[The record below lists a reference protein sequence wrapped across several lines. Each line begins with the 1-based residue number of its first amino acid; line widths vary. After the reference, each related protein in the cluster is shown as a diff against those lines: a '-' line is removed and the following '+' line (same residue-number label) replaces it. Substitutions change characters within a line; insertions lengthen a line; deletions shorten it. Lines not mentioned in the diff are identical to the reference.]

1 MKVVIQNGR
10 RMDIQLFMNS
20 KLLNY
25 IIRLFMGLIF
35 IYASY
40 SKILD
45 PVSFSSNIHN
55 YGVTPIYIENILSLI
70 IPLVE
75 LFIGLGLITGIKFKA
90 SLDISIYMM
99 VLFILLI
106 SQAYLRG
113 KSIDCGC
120 FMNEISLEDAATKR
134 FEMLKRIIEDVVF
147 LILLYKLKYDDNNK
161 KTD

>member
-75 LFIGLGLITGIKFKA
+75 LFIGLGLITGIKYKA

-99 VLFILLI
+99 ALFILLI

-120 FMNEISLEDAATKR
+120 FMNEISPEDAATKR

>member
-1 MKVVIQNGR
+1 
-10 RMDIQLFMNS
+10 
-20 KLLNY
+20 
-25 IIRLFMGLIF
+25 MGLVF

-55 YGVTPIYIENILSLI
+55 YGVTPLYLENILALV
-70 IPLVE
+70 IPLIE
-75 LFIGLGLITGIKFKA
+75 FIIGFGLITGIRYKA

-99 VLFILLI
+99 VLFIVLI

-120 FMNEISLEDAATKR
+120 FMNDISPEDAAIKR
-134 FEMLKRIIEDVVF
+134 LEMLKRIAEDIVF
-147 LILLYKLKYDDNNK
+147 LILLYKLKYDANNNK
-161 KTD
+161 TD

>member
-1 MKVVIQNGR
+1 
-10 RMDIQLFMNS
+10 
-20 KLLNY
+20 
-25 IIRLFMGLIF
+25 MGLVF

-55 YGVTPIYIENILSLI
+55 YGVTPLYLENILALV
-70 IPLVE
+70 IPLIE
-75 LFIGLGLITGIKFKA
+75 FIVGFCLITGIKYKA

-120 FMNEISLEDAATKR
+120 FLNEISYRGRGSL
-134 FEMLKRIIEDVVF
+134 
-147 LILLYKLKYDDNNK
+147 
-161 KTD
+161 

>member
-1 MKVVIQNGR
+1 MKEASQNGR
-10 RMDIQLFMNS
+10 IVNIQLLMDS
-20 KLLNY
+20 KYLNY
-25 IIRLFMGLIF
+25 IIRLIMGIVF

-55 YGVTPIYIENILSLI
+55 YGVTPIYIENILALV

-75 LFIGLGLITGIKFKA
+75 LFIGFGLITGVKYRA
-90 SLDISIYMM
+90 SLDISIYLMF
-99 VLFILLI
+99 LFILLI

-120 FMNEISLEDAATKR
+120 FMSEISLEDAATKR
-134 FEMLKRIIEDVVF
+134 FEMLKRIAEDVIF
-147 LILLYKLKYDDNNK
+147 LILLYKLKYDVNKK